1 MKVGNLV
8 RVKHDNLKYKD
19 VAIILEVDM
28 GHHVKCLWHDGN
40 VNWCPKRR
48 LEVVNENR

>member
-1 MKVGNLV
+1 MKVGDLV
-8 RVKHDNLKYKD
+8 RIIHDRD

-40 VNWCPKRR
+40 VNWCAKSR
-48 LEVVNENR
+48 LEVINESR

>member
-1 MKVGNLV
+1 MKTGDLV
-8 RVKHDNLKYKD
+8 RIIHDIPRHRD

-48 LEVVNENR
+48 LETINEN